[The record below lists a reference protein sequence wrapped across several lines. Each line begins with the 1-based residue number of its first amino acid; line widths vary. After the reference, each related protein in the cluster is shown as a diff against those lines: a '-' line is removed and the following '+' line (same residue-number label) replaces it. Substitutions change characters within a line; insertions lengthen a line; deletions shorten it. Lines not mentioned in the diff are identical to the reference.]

1 MTLESRLFGPI
12 DYEPEDIIHFP
23 NGLPSFNDEHQFLLI
38 PMDPNG
44 HGPFCLQSIRTPALS
59 FILMNP
65 FSLCPSY
72 APILC
77 SSERKD
83 LGVSRNE
90 DLCFYVLCAMKRPV
104 QTSTVN
110 MKCPIALN
118 PDTKTAFQV
127 ILETDQFHMRHPLS
141 EFSHGKEGVSC

>member
-1 MTLESRLFGPI
+1 MKLESRLFGPI

-23 NGLPSFNDEHQFLLI
+23 TGLPSFNDEHQFLLI
-38 PMDPNG
+38 PMDQNG
-44 HGPFCLQSIRTPALS
+44 HGPFCLQSILTPALT

-65 FSLCPSY
+65 FSLYPSY
-72 APILC
+72 TPILR

-83 LGVSRNE
+83 LGVSRDE
-90 DLCFYVLCAMKRPV
+90 DLCFYVLCAMKRPI

-118 PDTKTAFQV
+118 PDTKTAFQI

-141 EFSHGKEGVSC
+141 EFSYGKEDVSC

>member
-1 MTLESRLFGPI
+1 MKLESRLFGPI

-44 HGPFCLQSIRTPALS
+44 HGPFCLQSILTPALS

-65 FSLCPSY
+65 FSLYPSY
-72 APILC
+72 APVLR

-83 LGVSRNE
+83 LGVSRDE

-127 ILETDQFHMRHPLS
+127 ILETDQFHMRHLLS